1 MFENL
6 KIGILGG
13 GQLGAMIIR
22 HAIDFGLRV
31 SIMDKDPHA
40 PCSRYTSSFFCGDPA
55 SFEAVLEFGKGLD
68 VITIEK
74 EAVNIN
80 ALRHLEKQGVRVF
93 PAPNTIEVIQDKFT
107 QKQFLLSHHIPVAPG
122 EAIQGKND
130 LYRYENKLPLCLKKR
145 RDGYDGY
152 GVMVL
157 KTKED
162 IPTAFDA
169 PCVVEELVAIKHEI
183 SVIVARNEYGAVE
196 CYDPV
201 MMVFSEEKFILDYQI
216 APAQI
221 NEEILKEAITLAKG
235 IANALQLVGILA
247 VEMFVTKDNKLLVNE
262 LAPRP
267 HNSGH
272 HTIEA
277 STTSQYEQL
286 LRAILGLPLG
296 TPRLRFP
303 SLMMNIL
310 ESAIL
315 DTDKRGKLK
324 RLLDIPGAHLHWY
337 GKEGKRAGR
346 KVGHVT
352 VTDDTIENVIAKA
365 ESIRKILN

>member
-1 MFENL
+1 MLENL

-13 GQLGAMIIR
+13 GQLGAMLMR
-22 HAIDFGLRV
+22 HAIDFGLSV
-31 SIMDKDPHA
+31 SFMDNDAHA

-74 EAVNIN
+74 EAVNIA
-80 ALRHLEKQGVRVF
+80 ALRQLEKQGVKVF
-93 PAPNTIEVIQDKFT
+93 PSPDTIEVIQDKFT
-107 QKQFLLSHHIPVAPG
+107 QKQFLLSHRVPVVPG
-122 EAIQGKND
+122 EAIQGKNE
-130 LYRYENKLPLCLKKR
+130 LYQYENKLPRCLKKR

-162 IPTAFDA
+162 IAAAFDA
-169 PCVVEELVAIKHEI
+169 PCVVEELVEIKHEI
-183 SVIVARNEYGAVE
+183 SVIVARNEQGGVA

-201 MMVFSEEKFILDYQI
+201 MMAFSEEKFILDYQI
-216 APAQI
+216 APAQLD
-221 NEEILKEAITLAKG
+221 EEIVKEATALARK
-235 IANALQLVGILA
+235 IAEALKLVGILA
-247 VEMFVTKDNKLLVNE
+247 VEMFITKDGKLLVNE

-296 TPRLRFP
+296 ATELHLP
-303 SLMMNIL
+303 SLMLNIL
-310 ESAIL
+310 ENDAL
-315 DTDKRGKLK
+315 NADRPGKLK
-324 RLLDIPGAHLHWY
+324 GLLEIPGAHLHWY
-337 GKEGKRAGR
+337 GKKGGRPGR
-346 KVGHVT
+346 KIGHVT
-352 VTDDTIENVIAKA
+352 VTGNTMENVMAKA
-365 ESIRKILN
+365 ETIRKILN